1 MSAEELAEVRS
12 GGAGVGIRGMRERIR
27 QFDGQMDIESGAQ
40 GTEISFRI
48 PLAKSEEK
56 RTTIAEPIR
65 AVG

>member
-1 MSAEELAEVRS
+1 
-12 GGAGVGIRGMRERIR
+12 
-27 QFDGQMDIESGAQ
+27 MDIESGAQ

-56 RTTIAEPIR
+56 RIAVVEPIR